1 MFAPDQRFQ
10 VHSRLPL
17 ATVERVVSARMEPTR
32 VKGNAQ
38 PAVFN
43 RQVAMYLAKHISG
56 WSTPRVGKFHNGR
69 HRSTVLWALKHIA
82 AMRTL
87 HPEVDGLISALTEE
101 IRYHGRKDF
110 ENGYSCWADKIARL
124 HRISALGTIDVEP
137 SAMKEPSAIQPPSA
151 PTPSTGVIDIN

>member
-110 ENGYSCWADKIARL
+110 ENGYSL
-124 HRISALGTIDVEP
+124 LG
-137 SAMKEPSAIQPPSA
+137 
-151 PTPSTGVIDIN
+151 